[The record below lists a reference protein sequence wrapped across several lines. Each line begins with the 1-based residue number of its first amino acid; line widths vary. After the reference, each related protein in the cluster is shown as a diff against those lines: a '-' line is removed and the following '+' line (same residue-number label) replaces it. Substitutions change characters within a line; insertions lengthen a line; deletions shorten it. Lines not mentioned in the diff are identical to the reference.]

1 MHTLA
6 ERFQIYLKENAPHWV
21 SRSEIMQVGQNIGK
35 CFLQVSGNCLSGRN
49 ILDQD
54 FLLFEIKKSNSL
66 QSKLVEPKFRDIV
79 LVILKTEINTNSS
92 PLVVKEYISEKAGLY
107 WVRTY
112 PKDASPVLLEAVELL
127 GIALACYD
135 TKGVLKWKRK

>member
-1 MHTLA
+1 MVAL
-6 ERFQIYLKENAPHWV
+6 QLLDV
-21 SRSEIMQVGQNIGK
+21 LQRSDVYKRQ
-35 CFLQVSGNCLSGRN
+35 
-49 ILDQD
+49 
-54 FLLFEIKKSNSL
+54 IKKSNSL

-135 TKGVLKWKRK
+135 TKGVLKWQRK